1 MCITELQLLHNL
13 YSNVMVLLQ
22 NERPNFPTN
31 WLKHINKG
39 LTGGGGGGL
48 MDGGLITNS
57 GFQKA
62 HLLERGA

>member
-13 YSNVMVLLQ
+13 YSNVMVLLG

-39 LTGGGGGGL
+39 LTGGGGLNGQGGL
-48 MDGGLITNS
+48 LHS
-57 GFQKA
+57 GFQKG
-62 HLLERGA
+62 HLLERGT